1 MYLIRRAKM
10 DDLSTLLKLARMVYF
25 INLPPEKDIIAEKI
39 RRSHGAFKAAGEGRL
54 PPPVSHA
61 AHGAGAHSSAG
72 SASAKSPL
80 FMFCIEDSD
89 TGNCLG
95 TSSII
100 SRMGGP
106 GHPNL
111 SLQLRHR
118 EYFSRD
124 LQQGV
129 KHTTAQLHLDESG
142 PTEIGGLIL
151 QPTMRGHARKIGKQI
166 SVVRFH
172 FMGLYRKW
180 VADKVIAEM
189 MGPITPDGHNTLW
202 EYFGRRFIN
211 LTYAEADKFC
221 QYSREFMTSL
231 LPREEIFLTLLPPEA
246 RALIGQVGPDTA
258 PARRMLEELGFR
270 NHDKVDPFDGGP
282 QLEAVT
288 DGIPLVKQTRVA
300 GFSGTC
306 DAAAAKSQGFV
317 SVMHADGDFRA
328 VHTRYLDESNG
339 SLRLPPDAAEALGAT
354 AATPLGV
361 TPLTLDGTR
370 EADPTQAARGRASA
384 TA

>member
-1 MYLIRRAKM
+1 MHLIRPAKM
-10 DDLSTLLKLARMVYF
+10 DDLPTLLKLARMVYF

-39 RRSHGAFKAAGEGRL
+39 RRSQASFRAACEGVGMERL
-54 PPPVSHA
+54 L
-61 AHGAGAHSSAG
+61 GHSSAG
-72 SASAKSPL
+72 SGAASAKSPV
-80 FMFCIEDSD
+80 FMFCIEDTE

-111 SLQLRHR
+111 SLQLRIR
-118 EYFSRD
+118 EFFSRD

-151 QPTMRGHARKIGKQI
+151 QPSMRGHPRRIGKQI
-166 SVVRFH
+166 SLARFH
-172 FMGLYRKW
+172 FMGLYRSYFS
-180 VADKVIAEM
+180 DHVIAEM

-246 RALIGQVGPDTA
+246 RALIGQVGADTA

-282 QLEAVT
+282 QLECRTEDIAV
-288 DGIPLVKQTRVA
+288 VKRTGRARVGGACAA
-300 GFSGTC
+300 G
-306 DAAAAKSQGFV
+306 AAKAEGFI
-317 SVMHADGDFRA
+317 SVMHAEGDYRA
-328 VHTRYLDESNG
+328 VYAPIQSVGDGEVRLTKETMSALGIGAGDEVG
-339 SLRLPPDAAEALGAT
+339 VAPDALGK
-354 AATPLGV
+354 AAA
-361 TPLTLDGTR
+361 GTKKKPASR
-370 EADPTQAARGRASA
+370 RPVRA
-384 TA
+384 

>member
-1 MYLIRRAKM
+1 MHLIRPAKM
-10 DDLSTLLKLARMVYF
+10 DDLPTLLKLARMVYF

-39 RRSHGAFKAAGEGRL
+39 RRSQASFRAAGEGVDTERL
-54 PPPVSHA
+54 L
-61 AHGAGAHSSAG
+61 GHSAAG
-72 SASAKSPL
+72 SGAASSRSPV
-80 FMFCIEDSD
+80 FMFCIEDTE

-111 SLQLRHR
+111 SLQLRIR
-118 EYFSRD
+118 EFFSRD

-151 QPTMRGHARKIGKQI
+151 QPSMRGHPRRIGKQI
-166 SVVRFH
+166 SLARFH
-172 FMGLYRKW
+172 FMGLFPSYFSDR
-180 VADKVIAEM
+180 VIAEM

-246 RALIGQVGPDTA
+246 RALIGQVGPDTL

-270 NHDKVDPFDGGP
+270 NDDKVDPFDGGP
-282 QLEAVT
+282 QLECRTAEISV
-288 DGIPLVKQTRVA
+288 VKRTGRSTVA
-300 GFSGTC
+300 GSC
-306 DAAAAKSQGFV
+306 AASAAKTEGFI
-317 SVMHADGDFRA
+317 SVMHPEGDFRA
-328 VHTRYLDESNG
+328 VYAPYQRADG
-339 SLRLPPDAAEALGAT
+339 SQVRLTKDVMSALGVAAGAEVGVAAEALGKAGKP
-354 AATPLGV
+354 AG
-361 TPLTLDGTR
+361 GKTR
-370 EADPTQAARGRASA
+370 RRESARA
-384 TA
+384 

>member
-1 MYLIRRAKM
+1 MYLIRRAKL
-10 DDLSTLLKLARMVYF
+10 DDVGTLLKLARMVYF

-39 RRSHGAFKAAGEGRL
+39 RRSQSSFAAAGAGTPIEKLLG
-54 PPPVSHA
+54 H
-61 AHGAGAHSSAG
+61 AGAAG
-72 SASAKSPL
+72 SGAASAKSPV
-80 FMFCIEDSD
+80 FMFCIEDSE

-111 SLQLRHR
+111 SLQLRVR
-118 EYFSRD
+118 EFFSRD

-151 QPTMRGHARKIGKQI
+151 QPSMRGHAKRIGKQI
-166 SVVRFH
+166 SIVRFH
-172 FMGLYRKW
+172 FMGLYRGYFSES
-180 VADKVIAEM
+180 VIAEM

-202 EYFGRRFIN
+202 EYLGRRFIN

-231 LPREEIFLTLLPPEA
+231 LPRDEIYLTLLPPEA
-246 RALIGQVGPDTA
+246 RALIGQVGADTL

-270 NHDKVDPFDGGP
+270 NYDKVDPFDGGP
-282 QLEAVT
+282 QLECRT
-288 DGIPLVKQTRVA
+288 DEIPLVKHTRRIEFA
-300 GFSGTC
+300 GTC
-306 DAAAAKSQGFV
+306 SNAAAKQQGFV
-317 SVMHADGDFRA
+317 SVMHDEGDFRA
-328 VHTRYLDESNG
+328 LHTVCAVSGDTLK
-339 SLRLPPDAAEALGAT
+339 LPKDAAEALGVSGGAT
-354 AATPLGV
+354 LGFTPLKLV
-361 TPLTLDGTR
+361 NDS
-370 EADPTQAARGRASA
+370 PTKGKSRRAPA
-384 TA
+384 TV